1 MDKKTK
7 ISIGVIVGI
16 ICIILIGAVVISFV
30 QKGGATLRAT
40 AGIESDNLQIDN
52 AMLSYYM
59 YDYMYDKVGANPH
72 LYEERGFDMD
82 KPLKKQMFNETM
94 TWYDYF
100 MEMTVKE
107 AKNILIFA
115 EKAYDEGVGLEEK
128 DFLKI
133 DREINKLNA
142 EAKNVGMSEADYIQS
157 RYGEGVQ
164 EDDIR
169 RALEVYYIS
178 TKVNDDL
185 LNSFEYS
192 EEEINT
198 YYQNF
203 RQYFLY
209 TDCIFFSTIPT
220 TVEDE
225 DATEKEIEEARAKA
239 KADAE
244 ALIACNSEEEFMA
257 NLKTYIFD
265 NYDAEIAEEKY
276 AAVLHENYK
285 FVSDNKLSDWLFSD
299 TREDGDK
306 TVITFNDDRY
316 TAVYVVDAAE
326 RDDSM
331 TKNVI
336 DVYLDAV
343 NYEND
348 EACMSAAE
356 AILAE
361 YEAGTKSAEEFKTL
375 ATEKGEDEALAAAEG
390 AVNNVSAKDDVV
402 YAAWANES
410 GRKTGDTT
418 ILADEDGVHILYFV
432 GKGVYSWQN
441 DTEKYMRAA
450 DYVESLAELEEEF
463 PVTVSLVKCNQVRER
478 S

>member
-7 ISIGVIVGI
+7 VSIGIMIGIVGL
-16 ICIILIGAVVISFV
+16 ILIGAIVISVV
-30 QKGGATLRAT
+30 QKGGASLRAT

-59 YDYMYDKVGANPH
+59 YDYMYDKVEANPH
-72 LYEERGFDMD
+72 LYEERGFDIN

-107 AKNILIFA
+107 AKNILLFA
-115 EKAYDEGVGLEEK
+115 EKAYDEGVGLEEA
-128 DFLKI
+128 DFQKI
-133 DREINKLNA
+133 DRRIDRLSA
-142 EAKNVGMSEADYIQS
+142 DAKKAGMSDTDYIQS
-157 RYGEGVQ
+157 LYGEGVQ
-164 EDDIR
+164 EADVR
-169 RALEVYYIS
+169 RAMEVYLIS
-178 TKVNDDL
+178 TKMNDEL
-185 LNSFEYS
+185 LNSFEYE
-192 EEEINT
+192 EEEINK

-220 TVEDE
+220 TVDDK
-225 DATEKEIEEARAKA
+225 DATEEEIAEARAKA

-265 NYDAEIAEEKY
+265 NYDAEVAEEKY
-276 AAVLHENYK
+276 AAVLHEDYT
-285 FVSDNKLSDWLFSD
+285 FVSDNKLSAWLFSD

-306 TVITFNDDRY
+306 TVITFDDDRY

-326 RDDSM
+326 RDDSV
-331 TKNVI
+331 TSNVVDI
-336 DVYLDAV
+336 YLDSM
-343 NYEND
+343 NYESD
-348 EACMSAAE
+348 DACLAAAE
-356 AILAE
+356 AILAD
-361 YEAGTKSAEEFKTL
+361 YEAGEKTAESFKAL
-375 ATEKGEDEALAAAEG
+375 AAEKGEDEILAGKEG
-390 AVNNVSAKDDVV
+390 VVSNISAKDTVS

-418 ILADEDGVHILYFV
+418 ILTDHDGVHILYYL
-432 GKGVYSWQN
+432 GKGVYSWQS

-450 DYVESLAELEEEF
+450 DYVESLTELEEEYV
-463 PVTVSLVKCNQVRER
+463 VTVNLDKCNQVRER
-478 S
+478 G